1 MQKTIV
7 SALAILA
14 SISAASA
21 ADLPSKA
28 APAAPSLPMMAS
40 ESSYYAGV
48 NLGGNVD
55 SARVYSGGAVAGWN
69 VLPFLAVEGD
79 YDLSRPDAKVGT
91 QYNYQNTVS
100 VNVLP
105 KVVVPG
111 TPISVYGIGG
121 IGYRWNSVSTVT
133 NIAVFDVGVGAK
145 YALTSAFD
153 LDLRYRRIDALDS
166 KNRTSTSAED
176 RVTAGVNYKF

>member
-7 SALAILA
+7 ATLAILA
-14 SISAASA
+14 STAAA
-21 ADLPSKA
+21 YAVDLPSKRA
-28 APAAPSLPMMAS
+28 LPAAPVPTFAQD
-40 ESSYYAGV
+40 SYVG
-48 NLGGNVD
+48 LNVGANVQGD
-55 SARVYSGGAVAGWN
+55 RVYTGGAVAGWN